1 MATGEGVADAGVS
14 YASVEEAA
22 QVPAYMVGMSNIHAA
37 RKYGKRWRKTTAL
50 NQSDDAAPASGA
62 KYSVQPEALECGDE
76 GLPAEDVPRLK
87 PEPSRTKRCD
97 LESDMAQRRGSA
109 ALKRSSV
116 TRGATE
122 LTGGQTRCDLEAM
135 APRRGSSAPLEQEL
149 VVLPRRSSAAPRA
162 RRLQSL
168 RQTSRAVRTHPTPIT
183 APAAG

>member
-76 GLPAEDVPRLK
+76 GLPAAAVPRLQ
-87 PEPSRTKRCD
+87 PEPSRTAGKP
-97 LESDMAQRRGSA
+97 G
-109 ALKRSSV
+109 
-116 TRGATE
+116 
-122 LTGGQTRCDLEAM
+122 GGQTRCDLEAM
-135 APRRGSSAPLEQEL
+135 APRRGSSAPLEQGL

-168 RQTSRAVRTHPTPIT
+168 RQTSRAVRTHPTPYT